1 VQAIGLEQVA
11 GQLSIR
17 IEHGRGDVDVLHTF
31 FGRGVVLHQFICSSP
46 SNCDYLLQSGWEVGE
61 YLNTLCDYRAKREGA
76 TMKKLLLLVLLASAV
91 SFAQQPGADPAIK
104 AKILTRAE
112 FDALLA
118 TPGRVLLID
127 VRRPTEI
134 AMNGGFPVYLNIQAA
149 DLEKHLAE
157 IPKDKPLILV
167 SNHAHRA
174 GIAADLLESK
184 GFKIAG
190 AIGAQVYES
199 EGGTLMKY
207 APEKPATIGEK

>member
-1 VQAIGLEQVA
+1 MRKL
-11 GQLSIR
+11 
-17 IEHGRGDVDVLHTF
+17 F
-31 FGRGVVLHQFICSSP
+31 
-46 SNCDYLLQSGWEVGE
+46 LLI
-61 YLNTLCDYRAKREGA
+61 
-76 TMKKLLLLVLLASAV
+76 LLASAV
-91 SFAQQPGADPAIK
+91 SFAQQPGADQATK

-112 FDALLA
+112 FDVLLA

-134 AMNGGFPVYLNIQAA
+134 AMNGGFSVYLNIQAA

-157 IPKDKPLILV
+157 IPRDKPLILV

-199 EGGTLMKY
+199 QGGTLVKY
-207 APEKPATIGEK
+207 APEKPAANAEK

>member
-1 VQAIGLEQVA
+1 M
-11 GQLSIR
+11 
-17 IEHGRGDVDVLHTF
+17 
-31 FGRGVVLHQFICSSP
+31 
-46 SNCDYLLQSGWEVGE
+46 
-61 YLNTLCDYRAKREGA
+61 KR
-76 TMKKLLLLVLLASAV
+76 LVLLILLAAAV
-91 SFAQQPGADPAIK
+91 SFAQQPGAEPASK

-118 TPGRVLLID
+118 SPGRVLLID

-134 AMNGGFPVYLNIQAA
+134 AQNGGFPVYLNIQAA

-157 IPKDKPLILV
+157 IPKDRPLIVV

-174 GIAADLLESK
+174 GIAADLLASK

-199 EGGTLMKY
+199 EGGTIVKY
-207 APEKPATIGEK
+207 PPEKPAATPEK

>member
-1 VQAIGLEQVA
+1 MA
-11 GQLSIR
+11 GR
-17 IEHGRGDVDVLHTF
+17 ILHPFDKTE
-31 FGRGVVLHQFICSSP
+31 
-46 SNCDYLLQSGWEVGE
+46 SNL
-61 YLNTLCDYRAKREGA
+61 
-76 TMKKLLLLVLLASAV
+76 MKKLVLLILLATAA
-91 SFAQQPGADPAIK
+91 SFAQQPGAAPASK

-134 AMNGGFPVYLNIQAA
+134 AQNGGFPVYLNIQAN

-157 IPKDKPLILV
+157 IPKDKPLIMV

-199 EGGTLMKY
+199 EGGKLIKY
-207 APEKPATIGEK
+207 PPEKPAANAEK

>member
-1 VQAIGLEQVA
+1 M
-11 GQLSIR
+11 R
-17 IEHGRGDVDVLHTF
+17 
-31 FGRGVVLHQFICSSP
+31 
-46 SNCDYLLQSGWEVGE
+46 
-61 YLNTLCDYRAKREGA
+61 
-76 TMKKLLLLVLLASAV
+76 KLLPLILLTSAV
-91 SFAQQPGADPAIK
+91 SFAQQPAAAPASR

-134 AMNGGFPVYLNIQAA
+134 ATNGGFPVYLNIQAA

-157 IPKDKPLILV
+157 IPRDKPIVTV

-199 EGGTLMKY
+199 DGGKLVKY
-207 APEKPATIGEK
+207 QPEKSNANVEK

>member
-1 VQAIGLEQVA
+1 MKSIFLAI
-11 GQLSIR
+11 
-17 IEHGRGDVDVLHTF
+17 
-31 FGRGVVLHQFICSSP
+31 
-46 SNCDYLLQSGWEVGE
+46 LL
-61 YLNTLCDYRAKREGA
+61 TA
-76 TMKKLLLLVLLASAV
+76 AV
-91 SFAQQPGADPAIK
+91 TFAQQPDAASK

-118 TPGRVLLID
+118 TPGRVLVID

-134 AMNGGFPVYLNIQAA
+134 AANGGFPVYLNIQAA

-157 IPKDKPLILV
+157 IPKDRPIIAV

-174 GIAADLLESK
+174 GIAADFLESK

-199 EGGTLMKY
+199 EGGTLVKY
-207 APEKPATIGEK
+207 QPEKPAAGEKK

>member
-1 VQAIGLEQVA
+1 M
-11 GQLSIR
+11 
-17 IEHGRGDVDVLHTF
+17 
-31 FGRGVVLHQFICSSP
+31 
-46 SNCDYLLQSGWEVGE
+46 
-61 YLNTLCDYRAKREGA
+61 KRV
-76 TMKKLLLLVLLASAV
+76 LVLTLLAAAI
-91 SFAQQPGADPAIK
+91 SFAQQPAAEPAAK

-112 FDALLA
+112 FDTLMA

-134 AMNGGFPVYLNIQAA
+134 AQNGGFPVFLNIQAS

-157 IPKDKPLILV
+157 IPKDKPLIIV

-174 GIAADLLESK
+174 GIAADLLDRK

-207 APEKPATIGEK
+207 APEKPAATAAKPE

>member
-1 VQAIGLEQVA
+1 M
-11 GQLSIR
+11 R
-17 IEHGRGDVDVLHTF
+17 
-31 FGRGVVLHQFICSSP
+31 
-46 SNCDYLLQSGWEVGE
+46 
-61 YLNTLCDYRAKREGA
+61 
-76 TMKKLLLLVLLASAV
+76 KLLLLILLASAV
-91 SFAQQPGADPAIK
+91 SFAQQPSADPAVK

-149 DLEKHLAE
+149 DLEKHLSE

-199 EGGTLMKY
+199 EGGPLVKY
-207 APEKPATIGEK
+207 APEKSAAAEVTK

>member
-1 VQAIGLEQVA
+1 MRKL
-11 GQLSIR
+11 
-17 IEHGRGDVDVLHTF
+17 VL
-31 FGRGVVLHQFICSSP
+31 LI
-46 SNCDYLLQSGWEVGE
+46 
-61 YLNTLCDYRAKREGA
+61 
-76 TMKKLLLLVLLASAV
+76 LLASAV
-91 SFAQQPGADPAIK
+91 SFAQQPGAAQASK

-112 FDALLA
+112 FDTLLA
-118 TPGRVLLID
+118 TPGSVLLID

-157 IPKDKPLILV
+157 IPTDKPLVMV

-174 GIAADLLESK
+174 GLAADLLESK

-199 EGGTLMKY
+199 QGGTLVKY
-207 APEKPATIGEK
+207 ELPKPAAGSMK

>member
-1 VQAIGLEQVA
+1 
-11 GQLSIR
+11 
-17 IEHGRGDVDVLHTF
+17 
-31 FGRGVVLHQFICSSP
+31 
-46 SNCDYLLQSGWEVGE
+46 
-61 YLNTLCDYRAKREGA
+61 
-76 TMKKLLLLVLLASAV
+76 MKKLVLLILLASVV
-91 SFAQQPGADPAIK
+91 SFAQQPGAAPASK

-134 AMNGGFPVYLNIQAA
+134 AMNGGFPVFLNIQAD

-157 IPKDKPLILV
+157 IPKDKLLILV

-199 EGGTLMKY
+199 DGGKLIKY
-207 APEKPATIGEK
+207 APEKPAAAVEK

>member
-1 VQAIGLEQVA
+1 MRKL
-11 GQLSIR
+11 
-17 IEHGRGDVDVLHTF
+17 VL
-31 FGRGVVLHQFICSSP
+31 LI
-46 SNCDYLLQSGWEVGE
+46 
-61 YLNTLCDYRAKREGA
+61 
-76 TMKKLLLLVLLASAV
+76 LLASAV
-91 SFAQQPGADPAIK
+91 SFAQQPGAPPASR

-134 AMNGGFPVYLNIQAA
+134 AMNGGFPVYLNIQAD
-149 DLEKHLAE
+149 DLKKHLAE
-157 IPKDKPLILV
+157 IPKVVPLVMV

-199 EGGTLMKY
+199 EGGTLIKY
-207 APEKPATIGEK
+207 APEKPVANDGK

>member
-1 VQAIGLEQVA
+1 MRKLI
-11 GQLSIR
+11 
-17 IEHGRGDVDVLHTF
+17 
-31 FGRGVVLHQFICSSP
+31 
-46 SNCDYLLQSGWEVGE
+46 LLI
-61 YLNTLCDYRAKREGA
+61 
-76 TMKKLLLLVLLASAV
+76 LLATAV
-91 SFAQQPGADPAIK
+91 SFAQQPSAEQASK

-118 TPGRVLLID
+118 TPGRVLLLD

-157 IPKDKPLILV
+157 IPKDKPLVLV

-199 EGGTLMKY
+199 QGGTLVKY
-207 APEKPATIGEK
+207 APEKAAAAGETK

>member
-1 VQAIGLEQVA
+1 MKGREQLYEETRSA
-11 GQLSIR
+11 ADQ
-17 IEHGRGDVDVLHTF
+17 
-31 FGRGVVLHQFICSSP
+31 
-46 SNCDYLLQSGWEVGE
+46 
-61 YLNTLCDYRAKREGA
+61 
-76 TMKKLLLLVLLASAV
+76 LLASAV
-91 SFAQQPGADPAIK
+91 SFAQQPGAAPASK

-112 FDALLA
+112 FDSLVA

-134 AMNGGFPVYLNIQAA
+134 AQNGGFPVYINIQAN

-199 EGGTLMKY
+199 EGGTLIKY
-207 APEKPATIGEK
+207 PPEKPAANAEK